1 MRISQALAVSAALT
15 ATLALAACG
24 DEEESNSSNST
35 TSNSATSSQ
44 IQQPLPSAQELSEV
58 LNRAVDPGL
67 PTDAK
72 VDTVVGGEQSPELFE
87 ALTQSKMESG
97 ALLEVVDPVL
107 PSLSPEH
114 DASATVHLTL
124 PEQEPQVISNVDFVN
139 DNGTWKLDQL
149 WACTLVNNVMPDRLP
164 PMCAEIL

>member
-1 MRISQALAVSAALT
+1 MRISKALAVSTALS

-24 DEEESNSSNST
+24 NDEESTSSTST
-35 TSNSATSSQ
+35 SSATSSASQ
-44 IQQPLPSAQELSEV
+44 QAQPLPTALELSEV

-67 PTDAK
+67 PTEEK
-72 VDTVVGGEQSPELFE
+72 VDTVVGGEQAPDLFE

-97 ALLEVVDPVL
+97 AQLEVVDPVL

-139 DNGTWKLDQL
+139 DNGTWKLDQV

-164 PMCAEIL
+164 PMCHEVI